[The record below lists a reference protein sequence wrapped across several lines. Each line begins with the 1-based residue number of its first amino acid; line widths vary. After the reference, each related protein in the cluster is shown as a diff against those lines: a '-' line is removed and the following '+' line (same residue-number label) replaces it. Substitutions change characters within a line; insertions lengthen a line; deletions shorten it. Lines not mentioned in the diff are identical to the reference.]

1 MERKEVCGTCKY
13 NRGEWNSKKGY
24 KDWYCNNED
33 SDCYGVSTAY
43 SDACEDWEGKDEFN
57 RENSGG
63 DTG

>member
-33 SDCYGVSTAY
+33 SDCYGISTVY
-43 SDACEDWEGKDEFN
+43 SDACKDWEE
-57 RENSGG
+57 RR
-63 DTG
+63 